1 MFRDRRRRPGFGLI
15 SRTMQLTRR
24 LETVQPRDCVVTIGS
39 FDGLH
44 LGHQALIRRLLQHA
58 EQLRLPAV
66 MLSFEPMPR
75 EYLQAADPPAR
86 LTNFRERWRLLQP
99 SGLSQLCLL
108 HFNESLR
115 SVSADEFMAQLRAAH
130 ARVIVVGHD
139 FRFGRGGQADASWC
153 REHAAQYGL
162 SFDIV
167 DAVERGGER
176 VSSGQVRTALA
187 AGDFVTAQRL
197 LGRPY
202 SMRGRVRHGNQLGR
216 KLGFPT
222 ANIPVKRLRVPM
234 SGVFAVRVRG
244 AGTVREP
251 WPAVASLGTR
261 PMAGGGLPLLEACL
275 FDFDGDLYDR
285 ELEVEFV
292 ALLRGANTFAFESME
307 AMVTQMHRDA
317 AEARRILGA

>member
-1 MFRDRRRRPGFGLI
+1 
-15 SRTMQLTRR
+15 MQLTRR

-44 LGHQALIRRLLQHA
+44 LGHRALIERLLQHA
-58 EQLRLPAV
+58 AQRQLPAV

-86 LTNFRERWRLLQP
+86 LTNFRERWRLLQG
-99 SGLSQLCLL
+99 SGLEQLCLL
-108 HFNESLR
+108 HFGEPLR
-115 SVSADEFMAQLRAAH
+115 SLSAGQFMELLRAAQ

-139 FRFGRGGQADASWC
+139 FRFGRGGQANAQWCVEQAS
-153 REHAAQYGL
+153 HYGL
-162 SFDIV
+162 TFDV
-167 DAVERGGER
+167 MAPVQSRGER
-176 VSSGQVRTALA
+176 VSSGKVREAVA

-202 SMRGRVRHGNQLGR
+202 TMRGRVRHGAQLGR
-216 KLGFPT
+216 RLGFPT
-222 ANIPVKRLRVPM
+222 ANIAVKRRRVPL

-244 AGTVREP
+244 AGTLREP

-261 PMAGGGLPLLEACL
+261 PMAGGGLPVLEACL

-292 ALLRGANTFAFESME
+292 ALLRAEQTFESMD
-307 AMVTQMHRDA
+307 AMVVQMHRDA
-317 AEARRILGA
+317 AEARRILGI

>member
-1 MFRDRRRRPGFGLI
+1 
-15 SRTMQLTRR
+15 MQLIRR
-24 LETVQPRDCVVTIGS
+24 LETAHPHDCVVTIGS

-44 LGHQALIRRLLQHA
+44 LGHQALIDRALHHA
-58 EQLRLPAV
+58 AHRQMPA
-66 MLSFEPMPR
+66 MLLSFEPLPR

-86 LTNFRERWRLLQP
+86 LTNFRERWRLLEHR
-99 SGLSQLCLL
+99 GLARLCLL
-108 HFNESLR
+108 QFSEPLR
-115 SVSADEFMAQLRAAH
+115 SQTAEQFMQQLQAAR
-130 ARVIVVGHD
+130 ARVIVIGHD
-139 FRFGRGGQADASWC
+139 FRFGRHGAANAQWC
-153 REHAAQYGL
+153 VENAARFEL
-162 SFDIV
+162 TFDVI
-167 DAVERGGER
+167 ESIESGGER
-176 VSSGQVRTALA
+176 VSSGRIRAAVA

-222 ANIPVKRLRVPM
+222 ANIPVKRRRVPLA
-234 SGVFAVRVRG
+234 GVYAVWVRG
-244 AGTVREP
+244 AGTAREP

-292 ALLRGANTFAFESME
+292 ALLRGESTFAFASME
-307 AMVTQMHRDA
+307 AMVAQMHRDA
-317 AEARRILGA
+317 ADARRILRV

>member
-1 MFRDRRRRPGFGLI
+1 
-15 SRTMQLTRR
+15 MQLTRR

-44 LGHQALIRRLLQHA
+44 LGHRALIERLLQHA
-58 EQLRLPAV
+58 AQRQLPAV

-75 EYLQAADPPAR
+75 EYLQAGDPPAR
-86 LTNFRERWRLLQP
+86 LTNFRERWRLLQG
-99 SGLSQLCLL
+99 SGLEQLCLL
-108 HFNESLR
+108 HFGEPLR
-115 SVSADEFMAQLRAAH
+115 SLSAGQFMELLRAAQ

-139 FRFGRGGQADASWC
+139 FRFGRGGQANAQWCVEQAS
-153 REHAAQYGL
+153 HYGL
-162 SFDIV
+162 TFDV
-167 DAVERGGER
+167 MAPVQSRGER
-176 VSSGQVRTALA
+176 VSSGKVREAVA

-202 SMRGRVRHGNQLGR
+202 TMRGRVRHGAQLGR
-216 KLGFPT
+216 RLGFPT
-222 ANIPVKRLRVPM
+222 ANIAVKRRRVPL

-244 AGTVREP
+244 AGTLREP

-261 PMAGGGLPLLEACL
+261 PMAGGGLPVLEACL

-292 ALLRGANTFAFESME
+292 ALLRAERTFESMD
-307 AMVTQMHRDA
+307 AMVVQMHRDA
-317 AEARRILGA
+317 AEARRILGI

>member
-1 MFRDRRRRPGFGLI
+1 
-15 SRTMQLTRR
+15 MQLIRR
-24 LETVQPRDCVVTIGS
+24 LDTARARDCVVTIGS

-44 LGHQALIRRLLQHA
+44 LGHQALIRRLLRHGA
-58 EQLRLPAV
+58 ERGLPAM
-66 MLSFEPMPR
+66 MLSFEPLPR
-75 EYLQAADPPAR
+75 EYFQPENPPAR
-86 LTNFRERWRLLQP
+86 LTNLRERWRLLQD

-108 HFNESLR
+108 PFNESLR
-115 SVSADEFMAQLRAAH
+115 SLSADDFLGRLRDAR

-139 FRFGRGGQADASWC
+139 FHFGRGGQANAQWC
-153 REHAAQYGL
+153 REHAARYDL
-162 SFDIV
+162 TFDIV
-167 DAVERGGER
+167 EAVENGGER
-176 VSSGQVRTALA
+176 VSSGRVRTAVA
-187 AGDFVTAQRL
+187 AGDFATAQRL

-222 ANIPVKRLRVPM
+222 ANIPVKRRRVPLA
-234 SGVFAVRVRG
+234 GVYAVRVRG

-251 WPAVASLGTR
+251 WPAVASLGSR
-261 PMAGGGLPLLEACL
+261 PMVGGRVPLLEACL

-292 ALLRGANTFAFESME
+292 ALLRGESTFAFSSMD

>member
-1 MFRDRRRRPGFGLI
+1 
-15 SRTMQLTRR
+15 MQLIRR

-44 LGHQALIRRLLQHA
+44 LGHRALVERLLTHA
-58 EQLRLPAV
+58 EQRRLPAV

-86 LTNFRERWRLLQP
+86 LTNFRERWRLLGD
-99 SGLSQLCLL
+99 SGLSALCLL
-108 HFNESLR
+108 HFGASLR
-115 SVSADEFMAQLRAAH
+115 SMSAAQFMELLQAAR

-139 FRFGRGGQADASWC
+139 FRFGRGGQANAQWC
-153 REHAAQYGL
+153 EAQAAHYGL
-162 SFDIV
+162 SFDV
-167 DAVERGGER
+167 VAPVESLGER
-176 VSSGQVRTALA
+176 VSSGRVREAVA

-202 SMRGRVRHGNQLGR
+202 TMRGRVRPGAQLGR
-216 KLGFPT
+216 TLGFPT
-222 ANIPVKRLRVPM
+222 ANIAVKRRRVPL
-234 SGVFAVRVRG
+234 SGVFAVWVRG

-275 FDFDGDLYDR
+275 FDFDGDLYGR

-292 ALLRGANTFAFESME
+292 ALLRAEQTFESMD
-307 AMVTQMHRDA
+307 AMVVQMHRDA
-317 AEARRILGA
+317 AEARRILEA

>member
-1 MFRDRRRRPGFGLI
+1 
-15 SRTMQLTRR
+15 MQLIRR
-24 LETVQPRDCVVTIGS
+24 LETAQPRDCVVTIGS

-44 LGHQALIRRLLQHA
+44 LGHRALIQRLLQHA
-58 EQLRLPAV
+58 AQRQLPAM

-75 EYLQAADPPAR
+75 EYLQAANPPAR
-86 LTNFRERWRLLQP
+86 LTNFRERWRLLEG

-108 HFNESLR
+108 HFNAALR
-115 SVSADEFMAQLRAAH
+115 SLTAEDFIARLRAAR

-139 FRFGRGGQADASWC
+139 FHFGRGGQANAQWC
-153 REHAAQYGL
+153 LEHAAQYGL
-162 SFDIV
+162 MFDIV
-167 DAVERGGER
+167 EPVESGGER
-176 VSSGQVRTALA
+176 VSSGHVRTAVA
-187 AGDFVTAQRL
+187 AGDFATARRL

-202 SMRGRVRHGNQLGR
+202 TMRGRVRHGNQLGR

-222 ANIPVKRLRVPM
+222 ANIPVKRRRVPLA
-234 SGVFAVRVRG
+234 GVYAVRVRG

-251 WPAVASLGTR
+251 WPAVASLGSR
-261 PMAGGGLPLLEACL
+261 PMVGGSVPLLEACL

-292 ALLRGANTFAFESME
+292 ALLRGEETFAFASMD
-307 AMVTQMHRDA
+307 AMVAQMHRDA

>member
-1 MFRDRRRRPGFGLI
+1 
-15 SRTMQLTRR
+15 MQLIRR
-24 LETVQPRDCVVTIGS
+24 LETAQPRDCVVTIGS

-44 LGHQALIRRLLQHA
+44 LGHQALIQRLLQHA
-58 EQLRLPAV
+58 AQRQLPAV

-75 EYLQAADPPAR
+75 EYLQAANPPAR
-86 LTNFRERWRLLQP
+86 LTNFRERWRLLEG

-108 HFNESLR
+108 HFNASLR
-115 SVSADEFMAQLRAAH
+115 SLTAEEFIARLCAAH

-139 FRFGRGGQADASWC
+139 FHFGRGGQANAQWC
-153 REHAAQYGL
+153 LEHAAQYGL
-162 SFDIV
+162 AFDIV
-167 DAVERGGER
+167 EPVESGGER
-176 VSSGQVRTALA
+176 VSSGHLRTAVA

-222 ANIPVKRLRVPM
+222 ANIPVKRRRVPLA
-234 SGVFAVRVRG
+234 GVYAVRVRG
-244 AGTVREP
+244 AGTLREP
-251 WPAVASLGTR
+251 WPAVASLGSR
-261 PMAGGGLPLLEACL
+261 PMVGGRVPLLEACL

-292 ALLRGANTFAFESME
+292 ALLRGEETFAFASMD

>member
-1 MFRDRRRRPGFGLI
+1 
-15 SRTMQLTRR
+15 MQLTRR
-24 LETVQPRDCVVTIGS
+24 LETVEPHDCVVTIGS

-44 LGHQALIRRLLQHA
+44 LGHQALIQRLLQHA
-58 EQLRLPAV
+58 AQRRLPAM
-66 MLSFEPMPR
+66 MLSFEPIPR

-86 LTNFRERWRLLQP
+86 LTNFRERWRLLQG
-99 SGLSQLCLL
+99 SGLSRLCLL

-115 SVSADEFMAQLRAAH
+115 SLTADDFMAKLRAAR
-130 ARVIVVGHD
+130 ARLIVVGHD
-139 FRFGRGGQADASWC
+139 FRFGRGGQANVKWC
-153 REHAAQYGL
+153 LEHAARYGL

-167 DAVERGGER
+167 EPVEIGGER
-176 VSSGQVRTALA
+176 VSSGRVRTAVA

-222 ANIPVKRLRVPM
+222 ANIPVKRRSVPLA
-234 SGVFAVRVRG
+234 GVYAVWVRG

-251 WPAVASLGTR
+251 WPAVASLGSR
-261 PMAGGGLPLLEACL
+261 PMVGGRVPLLEACL

-292 ALLRGANTFAFESME
+292 ALLRGENTFAFESMD
-307 AMVTQMHRDA
+307 AMVRQMHRDA